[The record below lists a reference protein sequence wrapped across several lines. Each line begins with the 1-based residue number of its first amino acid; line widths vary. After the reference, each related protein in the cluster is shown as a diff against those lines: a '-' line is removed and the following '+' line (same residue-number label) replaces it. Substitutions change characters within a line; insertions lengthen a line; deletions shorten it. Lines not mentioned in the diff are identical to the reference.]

1 MGQIYFLKSLINF
14 KKGLIIESLCKIIY
28 QGTSMNTD
36 QLNSDYGITGQL
48 ELLEGK
54 GGFPF
59 IAIQNESAK
68 ALICVYSG
76 QVLSF
81 QPANEHDDLMFL
93 SEAAYF
99 QTGKAIKG
107 GVPICWPWFGAD
119 PESLG
124 RPAHG
129 FVRNRLWSVS
139 GIEMTTRGETKIV
152 LGLVDTRETREI
164 WPQSFDL
171 ALVIT
176 VGNTL
181 TLELITRNTG
191 DHAFVITQALHTYFK
206 VGDISQTKVLG
217 LENAAYLDKVDGGT
231 RKTQKGAV
239 IITEEVDR
247 IYTDVPSELIIDDAV
262 LGRRIHISSTG
273 SKTAVV
279 WNPWGENC
287 KKMADLKDDD
297 YKRFVCVET
306 ANAAADVVKVSP
318 GGESR
323 LLANYRVE
331 RR

>member
-1 MGQIYFLKSLINF
+1 MP
-14 KKGLIIESLCKIIY
+14 
-28 QGTSMNTD
+28 QGIKMNID
-36 QLNSDYGITGQL
+36 QLNSDYAIAGQL

-59 IAIQNESAK
+59 IAIQNENAT

-81 QPANEHDDLMFL
+81 LPANEQDNLLFL

-99 QTGKAIKG
+99 QSGKAIKG
-107 GVPICWPWFGAD
+107 GVPICWPWFGPD
-119 PESLG
+119 PEGLG

-129 FVRNRLWSVS
+129 FVRTRSWSVS
-139 GIEMTTRGETKIV
+139 GIEMTTKGETKV
-152 LGLVDTRETREI
+152 ALGLVATQETRAI

-171 ALVIT
+171 ELVIT
-176 VGNTL
+176 VGNCL
-181 TLELITRNTG
+181 TLELVTRNTG
-191 DHAFVITQALHTYFK
+191 EHAFAITQALHTYFK
-206 VGDISQTKVLG
+206 VGDINKVKVLG
-217 LENAAYLDKVDGGT
+217 LENAVYLDKVNGGVL
-231 RKTQKGAV
+231 KTQKGAV
-239 IITEEVDR
+239 IVTEEVDR
-247 IYTDVPSELIIDDAV
+247 IYTDVARELIIDDAT
-262 LGRRIHISSTG
+262 LNRRIHISGAG

-279 WNPWGENC
+279 WNPWVENC

-297 YKRFVCVET
+297 YKRFLCVET

-323 LLANYRVE
+323 LIANYRVE